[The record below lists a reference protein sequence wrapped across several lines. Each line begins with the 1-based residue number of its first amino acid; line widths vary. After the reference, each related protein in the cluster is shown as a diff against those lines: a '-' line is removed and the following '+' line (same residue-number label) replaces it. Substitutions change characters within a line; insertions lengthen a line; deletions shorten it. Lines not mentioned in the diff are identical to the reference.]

1 MECRERELSR
11 HNCCFEEVRS
21 MLSRIMS
28 YGLTGLTGFPVT
40 VEVDIGYGMTKFETV
55 GLPDNAV
62 KESRER
68 VRSAIINSGFNFP
81 ETRIIANLAPA
92 DIRKEG
98 SIYDLPIAVGI
109 LCACGE
115 IKNWSVE
122 DWVIIGELAL
132 DGSVRG
138 VNGVLPMII
147 DAKARGY
154 TKVLL
159 PKENA
164 AEAMYIDGVTAI
176 PVSSL
181 AEAAMFLR
189 GDKHIDPQPL
199 TVWRAEQVEYD
210 ADFALIKGQQSAKR
224 AAEVAAAGG
233 HNILFIG
240 TPGSGKT
247 MLARSIPS
255 ILPPLTHEEALEITK
270 IHSVAGII
278 RGKNNIVTERP
289 FRSPHH
295 SASIPSLVG
304 GGARALPGEISLAH
318 YGVLFLDEF
327 AEFPKM
333 VLEALRQPMEDGVI
347 TISRT
352 AAKAD
357 YPANFMLVAA
367 MNPCPCGNFGSRTKP
382 CKCTRYQ
389 IERYLGRISGP
400 VLDRIDIHVEMTDVD
415 YDDITS
421 KQLGESSAAVR
432 ERVTR
437 AREIQHRRY
446 IDDGIIMN
454 SQLSSKLVKKHCIL
468 EDDAEQLVKL
478 SFTRLNLS
486 ARAYNRILK
495 VARTISDL
503 AGDERITRAAIAEAL
518 QYRSVDSKYWG
529 AE

>member
-1 MECRERELSR
+1 
-11 HNCCFEEVRS
+11 
-21 MLSRIMS
+21 
-28 YGLTGLTGFPVT
+28 
-40 VEVDIGYGMTKFETV
+40 
-55 GLPDNAV
+55 
-62 KESRER
+62 
-68 VRSAIINSGFNFP
+68 
-81 ETRIIANLAPA
+81 
-92 DIRKEG
+92 
-98 SIYDLPIAVGI
+98 
-109 LCACGE
+109 
-115 IKNWSVE
+115 
-122 DWVIIGELAL
+122 
-132 DGSVRG
+132 
-138 VNGVLPMII
+138 
-147 DAKARGY
+147 
-154 TKVLL
+154 
-159 PKENA
+159 
-164 AEAMYIDGVTAI
+164 
-176 PVSSL
+176 
-181 AEAAMFLR
+181 
-189 GDKHIDPQPL
+189 
-199 TVWRAEQVEYD
+199 
-210 ADFALIKGQQSAKR
+210 
-224 AAEVAAAGG
+224 
-233 HNILFIG
+233 
-240 TPGSGKT
+240 

-437 AREIQHRRY
+437 AREIQNRRY